1 MPTLREAIDELF
13 RAIIEYKDSVLR
25 DLVAN
30 VILFSEDNCYG
41 FYK

>member
-1 MPTLREAIDELF
+1 MPTLREAIDKLF
-13 RAIIEYKDSVLR
+13 RAIIEYKNSVLR

-30 VILFSEDNCYG
+30 IILFSKNNCYG